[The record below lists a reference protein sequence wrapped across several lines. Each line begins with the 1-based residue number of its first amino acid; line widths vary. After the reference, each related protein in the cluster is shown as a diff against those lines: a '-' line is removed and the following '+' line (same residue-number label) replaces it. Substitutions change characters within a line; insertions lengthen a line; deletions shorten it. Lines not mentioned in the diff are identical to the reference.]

1 MREKNKFNLEII
13 KNKFFKKELE
23 NYLEYIFTLKLNIQG
38 ILLFGSLAKGSAK
51 NNDQYESDIDLII
64 ICDDLPNDYKKRKQ
78 IIRNFTRQINT
89 RVQAIWWTSK
99 ELIINVNSKYYLI
112 LDALDDGKIIYDPTG
127 LINELK
133 EKLFKELKEKGVIKT
148 DLYWQWPLKKFGDKI
163 QY

>member
-1 MREKNKFNLEII
+1 MKENNKFNLEII

-23 NYLEYIFTLKLNIQG
+23 NYLEYIFTLKLNIRG

-78 IIRNFTRQINT
+78 IIRDFTGQM

-148 DLYWQWPLKKFGDKI
+148 DLYWQWPIKKFGDKI